1 MFTIL
6 YHSLL
11 IGAALFVPIPFLDER
26 MATFLWKHMISDLAK
41 IHKRNLTREQILAF
55 SYQSRFS
62 VSEGCLFVVKR
73 LFREILQ
80 EILFFL
86 EWRRAINLAADA
98 YYSGY
103 LLNELFAY
111 EEFDPARAEQYA
123 AAIQKAKQG
132 VNMKLVQGVFRAHF
146 RSSKGALTSMV
157 KWLSSITV
165 GYARDSWTRR
175 KNRRNG
181 GAASDEQLETF
192 FEMHKSRFQT
202 FLKEWIESIQT
213 GIGAL
218 PKEHFEELKNKMFQE
233 LRRMETPA
241 ADLPP
246 P

>member
-26 MATFLWKHMISDLAK
+26 MATFLWKHMVSDLAK
-41 IHKRNLTREQILAF
+41 LHKRNLTREQILDF

-62 VSEGCLFVVKR
+62 ISEGCVFVVKR

-111 EEFDPARAEQYA
+111 ERFDPARAGQYA
-123 AAIQKAKQG
+123 VAIQKAKQG
-132 VNMKLVQGVFRAHF
+132 VNMKLVQVVFRTQF
-146 RSSKGALTSMV
+146 RLSKGVLTAVV

-165 GYARDSWTRR
+165 EYAREFWIR
-175 KNRRNG
+175 KRKKESD
-181 GAASDEQLETF
+181 GAAEQQMENF
-192 FEMHKSRFQT
+192 FEMHRSRFQT
-202 FLKEWIESIQT
+202 LLKDLIANMQM
-213 GIGAL
+213 GINAL
-218 PKEHFEELKNKMFQE
+218 PQEHFEELRNEMFYEIQQ
-233 LRRMETPA
+233 METPITH
-241 ADLPP
+241 LPP
-246 P
+246 G